1 MELYG
6 NLPSNQFTRTAG
18 FRERRETM
26 AKTIAFVNQK
36 GGVGK
41 TTSCVNLA
49 ACLQEAGAKVLVCDF
64 DPQGNATSGFG
75 VDKGAV
81 FPTIY
86 DVLISGA
93 AVEHAI
99 VHTKY
104 SDVLPA
110 NKGLAGA
117 SVEMIPLDRREY
129 RLKDALAQVEASYDF
144 ILIDCPPSLELLTLN
159 CLCAADTVLVPVQCE
174 YYALEGLS
182 DLLSTVRIVKGRLN
196 PDIALEGLLLTM
208 YDGRTNLSLQVAEEV
223 KRHFPGKVFATVI
236 PRNVRLSEAPS
247 HGKPVTAY
255 DSSSRGAVAYRR
267 LAEELLEK
275 NPLPRRA

>member
-1 MELYG
+1 
-6 NLPSNQFTRTAG
+6 
-18 FRERRETM
+18 M

-41 TTSCVNLA
+41 TTSCVNLGS
-49 ACLQEAGAKVLVCDF
+49 CLQAAGARVLVCDF

-75 VDKGAV
+75 VDKGTV

-86 DVLISGA
+86 DVLIAGA
-93 AVEHAI
+93 PVEKAI

-110 NKGLAGA
+110 NKALAGA
-117 SVEMIPLDRREY
+117 SVELIGLDRREH
-129 RLKDALAQVEASYDF
+129 RLKDALAQVAHRYDF

-182 DLLSTVRIVKGRLN
+182 DLLFTIRLVKSRLN
-196 PDIALEGLLLTM
+196 PAIDLEGLLLTM

-247 HGKPVTAY
+247 HGKPVNAY
-255 DSSSRGAVAYRR
+255 DGSSRGSVAYKR
-267 LAEELLEK
+267 LTEELLAS
-275 NPLPRRA
+275 NPLPPRKEG

>member
-1 MELYG
+1 
-6 NLPSNQFTRTAG
+6 
-18 FRERRETM
+18 M

-41 TTSCVNLA
+41 TTSCVNLGS
-49 ACLQEAGAKVLVCDF
+49 CLQAVGARVLVCDF

-81 FPTIY
+81 FPTVY

-93 AVEHAI
+93 PVESAI
-99 VHTKY
+99 VHTQY

-110 NKGLAGA
+110 NKALAGA
-117 SVEMIPLDRREY
+117 SVEMIPMERREY
-129 RLKDALAQVEASYDF
+129 LLKDALAKVASQYDF

-182 DLLSTVRIVKGRLN
+182 DLLSTIRIVKGRLN
-196 PDIALEGLLLTM
+196 PGIDLEGLLLTM
-208 YDGRTNLSLQVAEEV
+208 YDGRTNFSNQVAQEV
-223 KRHFPGKVFATVI
+223 RRHFPGKVYANAI
-236 PRNVRLSEAPS
+236 PRNVRLAEAPS
-247 HGKPVTAY
+247 HGLPVIAY
-255 DSSSRGAVAYRR
+255 DRSSRGAAAY
-267 LAEELLEK
+267 LAVAEEIHRKDGSL
-275 NPLPRRA
+275 